1 MTTPISHDSPVS
13 VILPVLNEER
23 YLEATVSAITS
34 QEYSGEIE
42 IVLALGPSRDHTNDV
57 AAKLAAA
64 DQRIRLVD
72 NPSGKTA
79 DALNR
84 AIAASTYPIIV
95 RVDGHSLLPGGY
107 IKEAVATLVR
117 TGAVNVGGMM
127 AAEGVTKFEQVVATA
142 MRSKFG
148 VGGASFHVGGV
159 EGPADTVYL
168 GVFLRSAVEEING
181 FDPHFIRAQD
191 WELNFR
197 LRERGGLIYF
207 NPRLQVTYRPRPNIR
222 ALAKQ
227 YFEYGRWRREV
238 ARSHKGTINA
248 RYLAPPLTL
257 LGTLVGILGA
267 FFNPLFLLLP
277 IIYLTFIAIG
287 TLNLFV
293 KNRSTELLSLPIVL
307 VTMHFSWA
315 WGFLTSTKRATH
327 IGER

>member
-1 MTTPISHDSPVS
+1 MTTPISLQTPVS

-34 QEYSGEIE
+34 QNYHGEIE
-42 IVLALGPSRDHTNDV
+42 IVLALGPSRDRTNEV
-57 AAKLAAA
+57 AARLASE
-64 DQRIRLVD
+64 DKRITLVD

-84 AIAASTYPIIV
+84 AIAASHAPIIV
-95 RVDGHSLLPGGY
+95 RVDGHSILPCGY
-107 IKEAVATLVR
+107 IREAVETLVR

-127 AAEGVTKFEQVVATA
+127 AAEGVTRFERVVATA

-148 VGGASFHVGGV
+148 VGGASYHVGGA

-168 GVFLRSAVEEING
+168 GVFLRSAIAQING

-191 WELNFR
+191 WELNYR

-207 NPRLQVTYRPRPNIR
+207 NPRLRVTYRPRPNLR
-222 ALAKQ
+222 ALARQ

-257 LGTLVGILGA
+257 IGSLIGILGA
-267 FFNPLFLLLP
+267 FVDPIFLAMPLVYLAFIIFGTLVHLAKNRSVEILFLP
-277 IIYLTFIAIG
+277 IILI
-287 TLNLFV
+287 
-293 KNRSTELLSLPIVL
+293 
-307 VTMHFSWA
+307 TMHFSWA
-315 WGFLTSTKRATH
+315 WGFITSTKRSTANQ
-327 IGER
+327 